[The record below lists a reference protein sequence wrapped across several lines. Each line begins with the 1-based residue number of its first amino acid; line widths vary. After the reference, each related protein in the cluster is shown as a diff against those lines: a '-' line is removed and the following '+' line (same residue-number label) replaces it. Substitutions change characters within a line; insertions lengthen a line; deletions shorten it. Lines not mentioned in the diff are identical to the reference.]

1 MLRSMQPLMRSS
13 RVSTAP
19 SRARYCGN
27 CPQTPMSAMAY
38 GWVPPCRWQFWHVRL
53 LPAKRLVGS
62 DTFGP
67 ISFAVSEKSA
77 CPYLTRVPNGSS
89 ATVVISGGVHWV
101 RSMSLF
107 PAVARLR
114 PPIEA
119 VVHNIAASKKSQVSF
134 IAHSATN
141 LVRRSRCRL
150 TLPATRN
157 ALPDP
162 ASSRVTI
169 GGQTMSHNTTPFSR
183 PRAIVYDASWLN
195 GEWRQGADFFNTFD
209 PEPKNL
215 ETACRSAVR
224 G

>member
-53 LPAKRLVGS
+53 LPAKRLDGS

-67 ISFAVSEKSA
+67 ISFALSVKSA

-107 PAVARLR
+107 PAIERLR
-114 PPIEA
+114 LAIAA
-119 VVHNIAASKKSQVSF
+119 VIHNIATIKRNQERF
-134 IAHSATN
+134 IVHSALN
-141 LVRRSRCRL
+141 VARRNTQWSAA
-150 TLPATRN
+150 TLLLRRKVATFF
-157 ALPDP
+157 ALRFGD
-162 ASSRVTI
+162 
-169 GGQTMSHNTTPFSR
+169 
-183 PRAIVYDASWLN
+183 
-195 GEWRQGADFFNTFD
+195 
-209 PEPKNL
+209 
-215 ETACRSAVR
+215 
-224 G
+224 